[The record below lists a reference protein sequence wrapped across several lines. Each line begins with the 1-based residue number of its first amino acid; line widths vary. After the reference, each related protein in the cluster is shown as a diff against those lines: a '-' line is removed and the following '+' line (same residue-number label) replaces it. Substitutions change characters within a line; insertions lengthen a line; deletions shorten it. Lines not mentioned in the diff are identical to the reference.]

1 MENPSTP
8 KCVAA
13 DRRDND
19 RDLLRYD
26 IGLDVEREHQQL
38 REGPSA
44 RGSAQACRFLTKSPA
59 VAISLTAAGCSS

>member
-1 MENPSTP
+1 MENPSTS

-26 IGLDVEREHQQL
+26 IGLDVERKYQQL

-44 RGSAQACRFLTKSPA
+44 RGPTRSCRFSIEIPA
-59 VAISLTAAGCSS
+59 VLISLTVA